1 MQSWINSRAEAL
13 SIHSTLNVILSE
25 ARSAQSK
32 DPCRDKSCHK
42 SGKPSCDPRN
52 NCHPEQSYFGVAD
65 HTLRARKDTCVLL
78 FGVSVRCQWSDC
90 KSRQITCPRD
100 RPLDD
105 GCARDDACR
114 PEEVSVSRALAG
126 HVAVLGTEEP
136 ASGVTVELCSPD
148 WKKIIAATKTDDEGH
163 FSFEK
168 PANTRLFYLRV
179 SAPGM
184 DIYQLRVRIEKH
196 AAEELKIH
204 LSVAT

>member
-1 MQSWINSRAEAL
+1 MYQ
-13 SIHSTLNVILSE
+13 
-25 ARSAQSK
+25 
-32 DPCRDKSCHK
+32 
-42 SGKPSCDPRN
+42 
-52 NCHPEQSYFGVAD
+52 FGVNGVTVKAAK
-65 HTLRARKDTCVLL
+65 LLALGIVLWTMGAHATML
-78 FGVSVRCQWSDC
+78 VVQ
-90 KSRQITCPRD
+90 KK
-100 RPLDD
+100 
-105 GCARDDACR
+105 
-114 PEEVSVSRALAG
+114 VSVSRALAG

-148 WKKIIAATKTDDEGH
+148 WKRIIAATKTDDEGH